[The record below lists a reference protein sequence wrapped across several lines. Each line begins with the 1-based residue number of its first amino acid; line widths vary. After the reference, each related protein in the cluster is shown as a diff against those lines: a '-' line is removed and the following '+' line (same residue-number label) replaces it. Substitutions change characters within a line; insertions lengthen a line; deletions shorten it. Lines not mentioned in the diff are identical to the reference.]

1 MCMYYSDS
9 FDTDDDNNI
18 HVCGVVQNGIAD
30 AIDKVSSKQCIG
42 LRNFMP
48 HLSNYD
54 FTHVNQNLLTSL

>member
-1 MCMYYSDS
+1 MYMY
-9 FDTDDDNNI
+9 I
-18 HVCGVVQNGIAD
+18 CARGVVQNSIAD
-30 AIDKVSSKQCIG
+30 AIDKVSSIG

>member
-9 FDTDDDNNI
+9 FDVDDNDI
-18 HVCGVVQNGIAD
+18 HVHVCARGVVQNSIAD
-30 AIDKVSSKQCIG
+30 AIDKVSSIG
-42 LRNFMP
+42 LYNFMP